1 MNVTCPNCLK
11 HYVLPDGTVL
21 PGVQVRVRC
30 KGCENVFTVTEEM
43 AVTAR
48 AKADEAAAE
57 KLAEMP
63 DAPGVNPPSDPNAP
77 PGEMTRHFIAQS
89 GANKRNPPWKI
100 ALFVLGGIG
109 LPVGTLFMLS
119 TLGIAKVTVTN
130 EKGEQV
136 EQPFFS
142 AEGVSG
148 LGDLLSGKESERREA
163 VKVAAAAKKKAAE
176 LELAAQGAAKP
187 HGSGLDSNERRGG
200 SVGAAE
206 TAKVPGGSLGGFYA
220 GADAKKDAAP
230 RLKGVENTEQVAKE
244 HAGGLDEGEAAKVVG
259 QSQPAFQSCIE
270 AALRRN
276 PNLKVGKISLT
287 VTVGP
292 SGVVKGASITP
303 KQHDTS
309 DWGTCLKERA
319 RRMVFPKF
327 AGDTETDLEVPL
339 VVGVSL

>member
-11 HYVLPDGTVL
+11 KYALPDGAVL

-30 KGCENVFTVTEEM
+30 KGCENVFTVTNEM
-43 AVTAR
+43 A
-48 AKADEAAAE
+48 AAAPKALADDAGAE
-57 KLAEMP
+57 RLAEIP
-63 DAPGVNPPSDPNAP
+63 DAPGANQPSDPNAP

-100 ALFVLGGIG
+100 ALFIVGGIG
-109 LPVGTLFMLS
+109 LPLGVLFMLS
-119 TLGIAKVTVTN
+119 TLGVGKVTVTN
-130 EKGEQV
+130 EQGEEV

-148 LGDLLSGKESERREA
+148 LGDLLSGKEAQRRDQRA
-163 VKVAAAAKKKAAE
+163 QLKAAAEKKRS
-176 LELAAQGAAKP
+176 LDDQQRP
-187 HGSGLDSNERRGG
+187 HGTTGLDDNGRRGG
-200 SVGAAE
+200 SSGKVA
-206 TAKVPGGSLGGFYA
+206 TADVPGGSLGGFYG
-220 GADAKKDAAP
+220 GADGKKDIGP
-230 RLKGVENTEQVAKE
+230 KVRGLESGEQVAKE

-270 AALRRN
+270 TALRRN
-276 PNLKVGKISLT
+276 PNLKVGKIKMT

-292 SGVVKGASITP
+292 SGAVKSASIAP
-303 KQHDTS
+303 KQHDAS

-327 AGDTETDLEVPL
+327 PGDTETDLEVPL